1 VDRFDDAEIDSA
13 IWGTKV
19 EENDTLITETGGELK
34 FANAAGTAGLS
45 YLPAKSAW
53 GIYAIIEVKIQV
65 ADGEAAGDGKRCE
78 ASLHLYKDDDNY
90 VKFGVYRDGVVN
102 SSGYIRYNIDGAGEA
117 SSDLTAAIVDNDV
130 HTFKIIKHESGI
142 EFYYDNTYAG
152 SFAFPELI
160 NYITRLEAGT
170 EDAADTIDIRFDDFK
185 LYNNADPFGTD
196 LTGVDADLTTLLSR
210 LSAAR
215 AGYLDYLN
223 NGTYGLSA
231 IQSLISTRLSAAR
244 AGYLDYLNDGTYG
257 LSAIQSLIST
267 RLSAA
272 RAGYLDNLQHY
283 AITTG
288 SGTLQI
294 STTDMTT
301 VEFTTA
307 TYGSVFELTFI
318 ADLDKATTGFDA
330 RGAASTILEISI
342 WKEYAGTYSTL
353 PQDLYAYQKDVTLD
367 RNIDID
373 HVRCAQD
380 TKIGIQLDTVPDTTP
395 AEIPYT
401 WIVRRLKT

>member
-1 VDRFDDAEIDSA
+1 MSCVDRFDDAKIDSA

-65 ADGEAAGDGKRCE
+65 ADGEAAGDGERCE

-90 VKFGVYRDGVVN
+90 VKFGVYRDTSGAVN

-170 EDAADTIDIRFDDFK
+170 ENAADTIDIRFDDFK

-196 LTGVDADLTTLLSR
+196 LSGVDADLTTLLSR

-231 IQSLISTRLSAAR
+231 IQTL
-244 AGYLDYLNDGTYG
+244 LD
-257 LSAIQSLIST
+257 T

-401 WIVRRLKT
+401 WIVRRLKV